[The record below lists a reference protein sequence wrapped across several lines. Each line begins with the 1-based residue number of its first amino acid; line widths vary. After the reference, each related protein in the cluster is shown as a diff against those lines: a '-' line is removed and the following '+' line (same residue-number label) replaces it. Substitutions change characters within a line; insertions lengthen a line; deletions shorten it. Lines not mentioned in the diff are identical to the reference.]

1 MGKEQGRD
9 CYIVCGSNICYD
21 PELESA
27 EVKRRL
33 RRVGIDDNQ
42 SSVSAL
48 IAVGGRGSLQKLP
61 KHQSGV
67 TL

>member
-1 MGKEQGRD
+1 MAKEHGRD
-9 CYIVCGSNICYD
+9 CYIVCGSSICYD
-21 PELESA
+21 PELETA

-48 IAVGGRGSLQKLP
+48 NAVGGRGSLQKLP
-61 KHQSGV
+61 KHQSGAA
-67 TL
+67 L